1 MPLHEVHHF
10 FLLRDKLKSMTNTNL
25 KIKDVPYITGFWVRV
40 GGEVVIVDQI
50 FPEAITATLYMTTNL
65 SWGGGGNLVQN
76 H

>member
-1 MPLHEVHHF
+1 
-10 FLLRDKLKSMTNTNL
+10 MTNTNL

-40 GGEVVIVDQI
+40 GGEVAIVDQI

-65 SWGGGGNLVQN
+65 SWGGGGGNLVQN